1 MATRQLI
8 MPALCSMCGARFSA
22 PVEGIIDVGSNPALK
37 SRFLSGRFNIT
48 RCPRCGN
55 ETVLNS
61 PLLYHDPEHELA
73 LVLMPVE
80 LNLNHA
86 DQQRIIGDLTNALI
100 NSLPPEKRKGYL
112 LTPQTFFTLQS
123 LIDRVLQAEGITP
136 EMIERQRARAKLI
149 ETFLQAKDE
158 ETLRTL
164 VKQHEA
170 ELDYEFFQVL
180 TASAQAVQADGHPEM
195 ARALLGLRAL
205 LAEMSSSARKAAAE
219 ADAAMGL
226 GEMITREELRKRLQE
241 ARSDEEFEEL
251 VAVGRPLLDYTF
263 FQDLTAQIESAE
275 AKQDTETAAR
285 LRALRSRIL
294 DTAARQD
301 EELRKAV
308 QEATELLRSVL
319 AAEDPRAFMQQNKER
334 IDDLFLS
341 ILSANLQ
348 QARADGRSDLVARL
362 QTIGDV
368 ASDILEERLP
378 PEIRLIQQLMRAPYP
393 EATGNLLAQN
403 RALVT
408 DQLLAIMENILG
420 QLQAARQTR
429 AAEHLKQVLEQA
441 RAIRQ
446 IAVQAS

>member
-8 MPALCSMCGARFSA
+8 MPVLCSVCGARFTA
-22 PVEGIIDVGSNPALK
+22 PVEGIVDVGSNPALK
-37 SRFLSGRFNIT
+37 SRFLSGRFNMT

-55 ETVLNS
+55 EAVLNS

-112 LTPQTFFTLQS
+112 LTPQVFFSLQS
-123 LIDRVLQAEGITP
+123 MMDRVLQAEGITP
-136 EMIERQRARAKLI
+136 EMIERQRVKARLI
-149 ETFLQAKDE
+149 ETFLRARDE
-158 ETLRTL
+158 GTLRTL

-180 TASAQAVQADGHPEM
+180 TASAQAMQAEGRPEM
-195 ARALLGLRAL
+195 ARTLLGLRAL
-205 LAEMSSSARKAAAE
+205 LAEMSSAARKAAAE

-226 GEMITREELRKRLQE
+226 GEMITREELLKRLQE

-251 VAVGRPLLDYTF
+251 VAVGRPLLDYAF
-263 FQDLTAQIESAE
+263 FQDLTTQIESAE
-275 AKQDTETAAR
+275 SKQDTETATR

-308 QEATELLRSVL
+308 QEAAELLRSVL

-348 QARADGRSDLVARL
+348 QAQADGRSDLVARL

-368 ASDILEERLP
+368 VADILEERLP
-378 PEIRLIQQLMRAPYP
+378 PEIRLIQQLMRASYP
-393 EATGNLLAQN
+393 EETGELLTQN

-408 DQLLAIMENILG
+408 DQLLTVMESILG
-420 QLQAARQTR
+420 QLQAARQMR

-441 RAIRQ
+441 RAIGQ
-446 IAVQAS
+446 IAVQTR